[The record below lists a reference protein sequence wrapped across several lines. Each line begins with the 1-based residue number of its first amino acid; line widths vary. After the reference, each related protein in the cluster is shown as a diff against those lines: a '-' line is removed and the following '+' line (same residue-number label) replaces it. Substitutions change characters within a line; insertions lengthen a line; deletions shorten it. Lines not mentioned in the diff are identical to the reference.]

1 MIPIL
6 KLFSELGKTWI
17 CTPGFSKI
25 SIFYLIY
32 EFELGKIGSIHSPR
46 QIFQNRSLN
55 LWMNWQK
62 SCPNLSFSVENKMGS

>member
-1 MIPIL
+1 MNWE
-6 KLFSELGKTWI
+6 KLGFAPQAFQKSQFS
-17 CTPGFSKI
+17 I
-25 SIFYLIY
+25 S